1 MGKKIKTEDTHKY
14 GKNCGYD
21 LLPNGRIVVAPL
33 YKDEFEV
40 LRNEELAV
48 KMLLDSMTNSCHTI
62 MKSITAR
69 QQNWWKKV
77 KDDYGL
83 NDHLSYNPNNGI
95 ITIGTDKEEGEI
107 K

>member
-1 MGKKIKTEDTHKY
+1 MGKKVKVEDTHKY

-21 LLPNGRIVVAPL
+21 VLPDGRIEVAPL
-33 YKDEFEV
+33 YKDEFDI
-40 LRNEELAV
+40 LQNEELAV

-69 QQNWWKKV
+69 RKIWWDKV
-77 KDDYGL
+77 RDDYGL
-83 NDHLSYNPNNGI
+83 GKNLSYVGGK
-95 ITIGTDKEEGEI
+95 ITVHTDEEGE

>member
-1 MGKKIKTEDTHKY
+1 MKKKVKTEDTHKY

-21 LLPNGRIVVAPL
+21 LLPDGRIVVAPL
-33 YKDEFEV
+33 YKDEFEI
-40 LRNEELAV
+40 LHNEELAV
-48 KMLLDSMTNSCHTI
+48 KMLIDSMTNSCHTI

-69 QQNWWKKV
+69 QQDWWKKV

-83 NDHLSYNPNNGI
+83 SNTLSYNPNNGT
-95 ITIGTDKEEGEI
+95 ITIGIDEKEEET